1 MRFRYNFKPLHGNTP
16 YLTLLSLNIEKGPVA
31 SYDMFQQHPMK
42 SPGFMDFMMDDVDDA
57 SQEDDFTTEY
67 EEIQDGTTMI
77 IGSIQ

>member
-1 MRFRYNFKPLHGNTP
+1 M
-16 YLTLLSLNIEKGPVA
+16 SLNIGKEPLA
-31 SYDMFQQHPMK
+31 SYDMFQQHPTK
-42 SPGFMDFMMDDVDDA
+42 SPGFMDFMMDDIDDA